1 MRSNKNIICIGDLH
15 LSHWIRNNP
24 EKDYRMKVQ
33 PQKLAERISDLM
45 KEYDTDYFFLLG
57 DLIDSWDE
65 DPSVINVLKNFYK
78 TIIDSDPDA
87 YIGFIEG
94 QHDLLVRDKYKDD
107 NSYIHLVA
115 SVFPNNVHYMHNK
128 KLEINNTSIF
138 FSSYHRKNPIYP
150 SEHVNIF
157 LSHITFGFNHKIDDS
172 NFDLCIAGDIHSIYD
187 SGKCHSTCTPYQHYA
202 VEEKSG
208 YISVISL
215 NGKDSKFKR
224 VKSDSEK
231 FEFLKFENRVNRK
244 VKKIENND
252 EVIDLKI
259 NDSDIMKLIQDEI
272 SKEKLEDI
280 HKLMD
285 LTKVPVPVNFNFK
298 LHQIIIDNIR
308 SVDHLE
314 INFDE
319 LSGINYIQGLSG
331 AGKSTIFYSIITAI
345 IGPKSKDS
353 FTAKRNKVT
362 NGPMRIQLWLTYDNK
377 EYYIDRHPAELGFKI
392 NGDSKKMSMRDT
404 QKLIDKE
411 LSFAKYYK
419 YFYIK
424 AKTSYFGSL
433 DKSELMSV
441 LFNLKI
447 FDSLFKQSESLM
459 KKMHKNSKK
468 YTEDIIALKSEVKQ
482 IESEIELNKNELNK
496 FNEIKENEDEL
507 KSKIDEI
514 QSLKS
519 EYFGSQNE
527 ITRYENRLKEIKDLL
542 LNYDNSS
549 NFNIEEINKELESSK
564 SKLSNIQNENA
575 EFISNKNQLE
585 RLINSLDKEKNRK
598 IPVCPHCNKPL
609 ESLNESHIKE
619 IQNEIESLK
628 FKIDGKD
635 LLNTQDLINYIN
647 TLNNNI
653 YCKKKYDELINE
665 LKLIDEKINLSKTKT
680 EDLKSKIL
688 KIESDYSMNID
699 ETVNYFIN
707 QISKIKERM
716 RLEQVVLRLENS
728 KNEKSKLID
737 ELRLKRSEDDK
748 IEKLA
753 TKYNELFDIENPKAI
768 NFRILKKLVHY
779 LSTENIRFEST
790 KGDNEFNINVYI
802 KVRNQWI
809 SYSEASDG
817 QKNYL
822 DIFILIRITEFLN
835 GVGLLIMDEPL
846 TNMDKN
852 YIDDACELIP
862 EINAETIL
870 ITSHTRISGYDHR
883 IEVELNE
890 DGLTRVKL

>member
-24 EKDYRMKVQ
+24 EKDYRMKIQ
-33 PQKLAERISDLM
+33 PRKLAERISELM

-65 DPSVINVLKNFYK
+65 DPSVINVLKNFYQV
-78 TIIDSDPDA
+78 IIDSNPDA

-94 QHDLLVRDKYKDD
+94 QHDLLIRDKYKDD

-115 SVFPNNVHYMHNK
+115 SVFPKNVHYMHDK
-128 KLEINNTSIF
+128 YLKINNTTLY
-138 FSSYHRKNPIYP
+138 FSSFHRKNPIYP

-157 LSHITFGFNHKIDDS
+157 FSHITFGFNHKIDDS
-172 NFDLCIAGDIHSIYD
+172 NFDLCVAGDIHSIYD

-202 VEEKSG
+202 VEEKIG

-231 FEFLKFENRVNRK
+231 FEFLKFENKVSRK
-244 VKKIENND
+244 VRKIEDNN
-252 EVIDLKI
+252 EVDVKI
-259 NDSDIMKLIQDEI
+259 NDSDIMKLIQNEI
-272 SKEKLEDI
+272 SKEKLESI
-280 HKLMD
+280 HSMMD
-285 LTKVPVPVNFNFK
+285 LTKIPVPMNFNFK

-308 SVDHLE
+308 SIDHLE

-319 LSGINYIQGLSG
+319 LSGINYIYGLSG

-345 IGPKSKDS
+345 IGPKSKET
-353 FTAKRNKVT
+353 FIAKRNKIT
-362 NGPMRIQLWLTYDNK
+362 KGPMRIQLWLTYDNK
-377 EYYIDRHPAELGFKI
+377 EYYIDRHPAELEFKI
-392 NGDSKKMSMRDT
+392 NDDSKKMSMRDT

-424 AKTSYFGSL
+424 AKSSYFGSL

-447 FDSLFKQSESLM
+447 FDLLFKQSESLM
-459 KKMHKNSKK
+459 KKMHKNCKK

-496 FNEIKENEDEL
+496 FNEIKESEDEL

-514 QSLKS
+514 QYLKS
-519 EYFGSQNE
+519 EYNKYQNE
-527 ITRYENRLKEIKDLL
+527 ISKYEIRLNEIKSLL
-542 LNYDNSS
+542 LNYEIAS
-549 NFNIEEINKELESSK
+549 NFSIEEINKELDSSK
-564 SKLSNIQNENA
+564 LKLSNIQNENA
-575 EFISNKNQLE
+575 EFISNKKQLE
-585 RLINSLDKEKNRK
+585 RLINSLDREKNRK
-598 IPVCPHCNKPL
+598 IPLCPHCNKPL

-628 FKIDGKD
+628 SKINEKY

-653 YCKKKYDELINE
+653 YAKKKYDGLINE
-665 LKLIDEKINLSKTKT
+665 SELVEGKINHSKDKS

-688 KIESDYSMNID
+688 KIESDYSMNIE
-699 ETVNYFIN
+699 ETINYFIN

-737 ELRLKRSEDDK
+737 ELRLKRSKDDE

-753 TKYNELFDIENPKAI
+753 NKYNELFDIENPKAI

-779 LSTENIRFEST
+779 LSTENIKFEST
-790 KGDNEFNINVYI
+790 KGENEFNINVYI
-802 KVRNQWI
+802 KIKNQWI

-852 YIDDACELIP
+852 YIDEACNLIP

-883 IEVELNE
+883 IEVELNDE
-890 DGLTRVKL
+890 GLTRVKL